1 LLSEAGEIPRLPY
14 TRREADA
21 IASLAPRG
29 TTKSLLDF
37 DANRDTATG
46 GDLSK
51 YRYIHFA
58 THGVLNNSHPEIS
71 GVLLSMVD
79 SDGSGRNG
87 FLTTHDVF
95 NLKLRAEL
103 VVLSSCK
110 SGLGKNVTGEGM
122 VGLTRGFMYAG
133 AARVLVSLW
142 DVNDQ
147 ATAELMAKF
156 YKGIFE
162 RHLSPAAALRD
173 AQLSMAQSSKWREP
187 FYWAGF
193 VLQGEPK

>member
-1 LLSEAGEIPRLPY
+1 
-14 TRREADA
+14 
-21 IASLAPRG
+21 
-29 TTKSLLDF
+29 
-37 DANRDTATG
+37 
-46 GDLSK
+46 
-51 YRYIHFA
+51 
-58 THGVLNNSHPEIS
+58 
-71 GVLLSMVD
+71 MVD
-79 SDGSGRNG
+79 SEGSARNG
-87 FLTTHDVF
+87 FLTTQDVF
-95 NLKLRAEL
+95 KLKLRAEL
-103 VVLSSCK
+103 VAISSCK
-110 SGLGKNVTGEGM
+110 SGLGKNIRGEGM

-147 ATAELMAKF
+147 ATSELMAKF

-173 AQLSMAQSSKWREP
+173 AQLSMANSSKWKEP